1 MTLVD
6 RLAALERRPLPG
18 GLTLLV
24 AGDRGA
30 RRRGLA
36 HLDPGAL
43 PAGHALAFE
52 RCRSVHTIG
61 MRFAL
66 DLVWLDAGGVVVRV
80 DRAVGPRRL
89 RTCLAARGVIE
100 AAAGEGERFAAA
112 IGMGGR
118 PGS

>member
-1 MTLVD
+1 MTLPG

-36 HLDPGAL
+36 HLAPGSL
-43 PAGHALAFE
+43 PDDHALAFE
-52 RCRSVHTIG
+52 RCRCVHTIG

-66 DLVWLDAGGVVVRV
+66 DLVWLDADGLLVRL

-89 RTCLAARGVIE
+89 PTCLGARGVIE
-100 AAAGEGERFAAA
+100 TAAGAGDQFAAALAAAGL
-112 IGMGGR
+112 

>member
-1 MTLVD
+1 VTLVS

-24 AGDRGA
+24 AGDRRA

-36 HLDPGAL
+36 RLDRGAL
-43 PAGHALAFE
+43 PDGYALAFE

-66 DLVWLDAGGVVVRV
+66 DLVWIDGDGVVVRI
-80 DRAVGPRRL
+80 DRDVGPRRV
-89 RTCLAARGVIE
+89 RTCLRARGVIE
-100 AAAGEGERFAAA
+100 AAAGEGEPFAAA
-112 IGMGGR
+112 LAA
-118 PGS
+118 

>member
-1 MTLVD
+1 VSLGD

-43 PAGHALAFE
+43 PEGYALAFE

-66 DLVWLDAGGVVVRV
+66 DLVWLDAGGAVVRV
-80 DRAVGPRRL
+80 DRAVRPRRL
-89 RTCLAARGVIE
+89 RTCLAARGVLE
-100 AAAGEGERFAAA
+100 AAAGEGERFATALAHGPPAA
-112 IGMGGR
+112 
-118 PGS
+118 P